1 MVMKRTLG
9 DIICQNTDAIEALPL
24 NVFLTGNDLLPCN
37 DPSRSELDFE
47 AIARAITEK
56 YMTNPNVTDTTST
69 SEASNPNVYETTS
82 TSEAT
87 NANVYDTTSTSEKA
101 IYDTNPATE
110 FRADTSTSYAN
121 YVSTS
126 TTLPPYT

>member
-1 MVMKRTLG
+1 MVMKRTLS

-47 AIARAITEK
+47 VIARAITEK

-69 SEASNPNVYETTS
+69 SEGRHPNVYETTS

-87 NANVYDTTSTSEKA
+87 NPNVYYTTSTSEKP

-110 FRADTSTSYAN
+110 VSADTTSYAN
-121 YVSTS
+121 YVSIS

>member
-69 SEASNPNVYETTS
+69 SEATNP
-82 TSEAT
+82 
-87 NANVYDTTSTSEKA
+87 NVYDTTSTSEKA

-110 FRADTSTSYAN
+110 VSADTSTSYAN